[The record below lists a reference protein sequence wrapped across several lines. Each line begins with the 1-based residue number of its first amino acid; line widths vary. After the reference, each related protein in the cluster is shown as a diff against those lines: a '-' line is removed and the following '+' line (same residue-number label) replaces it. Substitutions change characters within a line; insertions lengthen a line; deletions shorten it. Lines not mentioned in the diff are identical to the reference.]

1 MNVAVFGL
9 GYVGCVSAACL
20 ADLGHAV
27 TGVDVSPDKINKV
40 NGGVSPIVEPGI
52 GDVVARAVT
61 HGRLRATAD
70 TAHAMAGAEVALIC
84 VGTPSTHHGA
94 LDYRQLLHVAEQLAP
109 VLATAT
115 TRPVIAV
122 RSTVMADI
130 LLREFLPRL
139 EAGGARNGRDFD
151 LCVNPEFLRE
161 GSAVKDFQSAP
172 LTLIGEMDPLSG
184 DRLACVYKGVD
195 SPIVRVDIATASLIK
210 YASNAYHAM
219 KIVFA
224 NELGVL
230 CERLGAD
237 SHTVMDV
244 FCQDTKLNISRA
256 YLKPGFAFGG
266 SCLPKDLRAMLYRAR
281 HADADL
287 PALGALLR
295 SNEMHI
301 QRALDAIVA
310 SGRRRIGVIG
320 LSFKSNTDDL
330 RESPMVTLVEHLIG
344 RGFDLRVFDRD
355 VMVSQVFGRNREYI
369 DRTVPH
375 IASLVCET
383 LDELVTGSE
392 LIVVGKKFS
401 DLESVLAQHP
411 TEDQQLLDLARV
423 WPARLGD
430 VAGRRVSRIC

>member
-1 MNVAVFGL
+1 
-9 GYVGCVSAACL
+9 
-20 ADLGHAV
+20 
-27 TGVDVSPDKINKV
+27 
-40 NGGVSPIVEPGI
+40 
-52 GDVVARAVT
+52 
-61 HGRLRATAD
+61 
-70 TAHAMAGAEVALIC
+70 
-84 VGTPSTHHGA
+84 
-94 LDYRQLLHVAEQLAP
+94 
-109 VLATAT
+109 
-115 TRPVIAV
+115 
-122 RSTVMADI
+122 
-130 LLREFLPRL
+130 
-139 EAGGARNGRDFD
+139 
-151 LCVNPEFLRE
+151 
-161 GSAVKDFQSAP
+161 
-172 LTLIGEMDPLSG
+172 
-184 DRLACVYKGVD
+184 
-195 SPIVRVDIATASLIK
+195 
-210 YASNAYHAM
+210 
-219 KIVFA
+219 
-224 NELGVL
+224 
-230 CERLGAD
+230 
-237 SHTVMDV
+237 
-244 FCQDTKLNISRA
+244 
-256 YLKPGFAFGG
+256 
-266 SCLPKDLRAMLYRAR
+266 MLYRAR

>member
-1 MNVAVFGL
+1 MKVAVFGL

-20 ADLGHAV
+20 ADVGHTV
-27 TGVDVSPDKINKV
+27 TGVDVSADKVAKV
-40 NGGVSPIVEPGI
+40 NAGVSPIVEPGI
-52 GDVVARAVT
+52 GEVVARAAGD
-61 HGRLRATAD
+61 GRLRATDDAA
-70 TAHAMAGAEVALIC
+70 TAMTGAEVALIC

-94 LDYRQLLHVAEQLAP
+94 LDYRQLLHVADQLAP
-109 VLATAT
+109 IVAEPGS
-115 TRPVIAV
+115 RPVIGV

-139 EAGGARNGRDFD
+139 EAAGGRNGRDFD

-161 GSAVKDFQSAP
+161 GSAVKDFYSAP
-172 LTLIGEMDPLSG
+172 MTLIGEMDPRSG
-184 DRLACVYKGVD
+184 DVLACVYKAVEA
-195 SPIVRVDIATASLIK
+195 PLVRVDIATASLIK

-244 FCQDTKLNISRA
+244 FCRDTKLNVSKA

-295 SNEMHI
+295 SNELHI
-301 QRALDAIVA
+301 QRAMDAIV
-310 SGRRRIGVIG
+310 STGRRRVGVIG
-320 LSFKSNTDDL
+320 LSFKANTDDL
-330 RESPMVTLVEHLIG
+330 RESPLVTLVEHLIG

-355 VMVSQVFGRNREYI
+355 VLVSQVFGRNREYI

-375 IASLVCET
+375 IASMVCES
-383 LDELVTGSE
+383 LDDLVAGSE
-392 LIVVGKKFS
+392 LIVVGKNFA
-401 DLESVLAQHP
+401 DFESVLERHP
-411 TEDQQLLDLARV
+411 SPDQQLLDLARV
-423 WPARLGD
+423 WPGTTN
-430 VAGRRVSRIC
+430 VIAGRRVSRIC

>member
-20 ADLGHAV
+20 ADLGHSV
-27 TGVDVSPDKINKV
+27 TGVDIGADKVTKV
-40 NGGVSPIVEPGI
+40 NAGISPIVEPGI
-52 GDVVARAVT
+52 GDVVARAVAD
-61 HGRLRATAD
+61 GRLRATTDA
-70 TAHAMAGAEVALIC
+70 AAAMQDVDIALVC

-109 VLATAT
+109 QPATGGS
-115 TRPVIAV
+115 RPVIAV

-139 EAGGARNGRDFD
+139 EKHGARNGRDFD

-161 GSAVKDFQSAP
+161 GSAVRDFQSAP
-172 LTLIGEMDPLSG
+172 MTLIGEMDPRSG
-184 DRLACVYKGVD
+184 DRLACLYQKVD
-195 SPIVRVDIATASLIK
+195 APIVRVDLATASLIK

-230 CERLGAD
+230 CEQLGAD

-244 FCQDTKLNISRA
+244 FCRDTKLNISKA

-295 SNEMHI
+295 SNELHI
-301 QRALDAIVA
+301 QRAIDAIVA
-310 SGRRRIGVIG
+310 TGCRRLGIIG

-344 RGFDLRVFDRD
+344 RGFDLKVFDHD
-355 VMVSQVFGRNREYI
+355 VMMNQVFGRNREYI

-375 IASLVCET
+375 IATLVCDS
-383 LDELVTGSE
+383 LDELVASSD
-392 LIVVGKKFS
+392 LIVVGKNVS
-401 DLESVLAQHP
+401 DLETALAAHGRH
-411 TEDQQLLDLARV
+411 DQQVLDLARV
-423 WPARLGD
+423 WPATTSV